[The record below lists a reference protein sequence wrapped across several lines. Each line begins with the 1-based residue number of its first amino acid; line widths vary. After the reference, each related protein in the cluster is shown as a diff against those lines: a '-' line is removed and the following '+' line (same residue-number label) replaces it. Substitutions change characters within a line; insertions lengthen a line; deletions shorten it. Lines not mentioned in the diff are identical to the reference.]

1 MEDLSYS
8 FPSPHFYLGGF
19 EFSVMV
25 YTFRNVYAPKM
36 DGIKLEQNGDTL
48 LAKCQGLVWAG
59 GQMEIPGNVTVKAC
73 VCEQDILVE
82 ASASLEEVSE
92 DIRSIKLVIHGLSE
106 GKIINLTDA
115 RPKTIPEEGLILKY
129 PEGWRDVGTPLV
141 IMKTESDRLIY
152 FQSLDNMVRDKW
164 FVFVPSEYGINA
176 ELIFEEKATEMTK
189 IGRASCR
196 ERV

>member
-1 MEDLSYS
+1 
-8 FPSPHFYLGGF
+8 
-19 EFSVMV
+19 
-25 YTFRNVYAPKM
+25 M

-129 PEGWRDVGTPLV
+129 PEG
-141 IMKTESDRLIY
+141 
-152 FQSLDNMVRDKW
+152 
-164 FVFVPSEYGINA
+164 
-176 ELIFEEKATEMTK
+176 
-189 IGRASCR
+189 C
-196 ERV
+196 